1 MLRKETHWPTR
12 TRGTSEGTHL
22 DFCNHSASRDG
33 NGFCLDAVV
42 PQLEFLPKWVD
53 TRIVIWRFWSVNDG
67 TRRYAPDTSLLRA
80 AGEMAWTRVCVLDP
94 ARLHAYTA
102 IVGYDVL

>member
-12 TRGTSEGTHL
+12 THGRSEGTHL

-80 AGEMAWTRVCVLDP
+80 AGEMA
-94 ARLHAYTA
+94 
-102 IVGYDVL
+102 